1 MLALVLSDIH
11 ANIDALEAVL
21 AAAPDHDQV
30 WNLGD
35 VVGYG
40 AMPNEVIEQVRGLG
54 KTFVRG
60 NHDRACC
67 GQASLEDF
75 SPLAS
80 SAARWTRR
88 VLTPQHVQ
96 WLQCMSAGPVVP
108 KGSGV
113 SCMHGSYFDE
123 DEYLFSIEEAWL
135 PLQQSQTRINFFGH
149 THVQGGFAASREE
162 SFELDPIYASDDGQ
176 DTSELVLRAGARYFI
191 NPGSVGQP
199 RDGDW
204 RAAFAVYDDQ
214 RMMVEFHRVPY
225 NVRMAQMRIRRA
237 GLPDRLATRLREGR

>member
-40 AMPNEVIEQVRGLG
+40 AMPNEVIERVRGLG

-67 GQASLEDF
+67 GQISLEDF
-75 SPLAS
+75 SPLAA

-88 VLTPQHVQ
+88 VLTPEHVH
-96 WLQCMSAGPVVP
+96 WLECMAAGPVVP
-108 KGSGV
+108 EGSGV

-123 DEYLFSIEEAWL
+123 DQYLLSIEEAWL
-135 PLQQSQTRINFFGH
+135 PLRESPTRINFFGH
-149 THVQGGFAASREE
+149 THVQGGFAATPEE
-162 SFELDPIYASDDGQ
+162 SFQLDPLYASDDGQ
-176 DTSELVLRAGARYFI
+176 DASELVLRAGARYFI

-214 RMMVEFHRVPY
+214 RMTVEFHRVPY
-225 NVRMAQMRIRRA
+225 NVRVAQMRIQRA